1 MVAIILQLTNMTH
14 QKSAHSSTY
23 SVHVFFFVETMA
35 WKIILVALGV
45 AAAGRLTTVT
55 YLGGVVACIFKM
67 PNFAYY
73 YVLRTCV

>member
-1 MVAIILQLTNMTH
+1 
-14 QKSAHSSTY
+14 
-23 SVHVFFFVETMA
+23 MA
-35 WKIILVALGV
+35 WKIIGILLVALGV